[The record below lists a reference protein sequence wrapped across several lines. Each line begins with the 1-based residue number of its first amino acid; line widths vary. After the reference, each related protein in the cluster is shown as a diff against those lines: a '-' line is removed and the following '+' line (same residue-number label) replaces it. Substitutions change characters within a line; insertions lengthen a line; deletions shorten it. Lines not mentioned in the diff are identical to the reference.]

1 MTKSAASSAS
11 ADTIARMSRPDPSQL
26 DQHVVDLITDLCE
39 RGDDDVEAE
48 RYDDAIAKYE
58 EALSHVPKPLYA
70 WAVTTWIL
78 TAMAE
83 ARYLKRDYPAARASI
98 MEAFRCE
105 GAIGNA
111 FLHLRLGQV
120 EIEMGAKGR
129 GVEEL
134 IRAHERG
141 GDAVFEGEDPKYLA
155 FVRAAFDAAN

>member
-1 MTKSAASSAS
+1 
-11 ADTIARMSRPDPSQL
+11 MSRPDPSQL
-26 DQHVVDLITDLCE
+26 DQHIVALITDLCE
-39 RGDDDVEAE
+39 RGDDDVEAGLYE
-48 RYDDAIAKYE
+48 AAIGKYE

-78 TAMAE
+78 TAVAE
-83 ARYLKRDYPAARASI
+83 ARYLQKNYGEAKATI

-120 EIEMGAKGR
+120 EIELGAKGR
-129 GVEEL
+129 GVDEL

-141 GDAVFEGEDPKYLA
+141 GDEVFEGEDPKYLA
-155 FVRAAFDAAN
+155 LVRAAFDAAN